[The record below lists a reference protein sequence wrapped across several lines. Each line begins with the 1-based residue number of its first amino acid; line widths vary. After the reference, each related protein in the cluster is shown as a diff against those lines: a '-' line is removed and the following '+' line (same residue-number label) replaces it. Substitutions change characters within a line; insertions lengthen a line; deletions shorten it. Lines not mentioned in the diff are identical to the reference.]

1 MDGPM
6 KAINYDNIEE
16 YIDDY
21 DSNYN
26 RINAIS
32 KLDENNLKKIA
43 SDMNIEYIGMDKT
56 ANIDGKIKEIQSKL
70 AQNSFDNSM
79 QNSYTDTYYI
89 LAIPLLGLLIYEFI
103 NYKRKL

>member
-1 MDGPM
+1 M
-6 KAINYDNIEE
+6 KALNYDDVEE
-16 YIDDY
+16 YLDDY

-43 SDMNIEYIGMDKT
+43 SDMNIEYIGMDKQT
-56 ANIDGKIKEIQSKL
+56 NIDGKIKEIQTKL
-70 AQNSFDNSM
+70 VENSFDNSM

-89 LAIPLLGLLIYEFI
+89 FAIPLLGLLIYEFV